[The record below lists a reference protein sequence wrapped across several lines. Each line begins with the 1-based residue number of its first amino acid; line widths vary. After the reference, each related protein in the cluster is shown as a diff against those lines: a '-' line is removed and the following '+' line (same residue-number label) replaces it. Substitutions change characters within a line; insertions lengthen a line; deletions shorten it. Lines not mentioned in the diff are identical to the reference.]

1 MNGITRNLKEGLDLN
16 KLHTTGADFELIA
29 QEEPQIKEVDTKE
42 EELYQERVMKYLN
55 PECLDV
61 QEEDRDSDG
70 DANSNMVRVCVC
82 LFVPTADCSKLAS
95 VENQQTVTTGHS
107 SKKILLNSF
116 VPNLTVQTL
125 VSCLPISGGKF
136 AAISCMCGF
145 SRNLWGLEKVS
156 LTSLVY
162 TEGVQSAFTH

>member
-61 QEEDRDSDG
+61 QEEDRDGDG

-107 SKKILLNSF
+107 SKKILLKENTAQFFCSK
-116 VPNLTVQTL
+116 PHCAN
-125 VSCLPISGGKF
+125 ISK
-136 AAISCMCGF
+136 
-145 SRNLWGLEKVS
+145 L
-156 LTSLVY
+156 
-162 TEGVQSAFTH
+162 SAYFRWQVCCNQLYVWI